1 MIKPT
6 FHKRDTTII
15 KEQLASKENIAII
28 QQLLVQKVK
37 DGLAH
42 RAYSDKVSIAGE
54 QGTAIV
60 KKDRNN
66 TIYCLQF
73 CGYYPSDNPQYSI
86 IVSLNKRGLPASGSV
101 AGEIAKQ
108 IVELLFRTK

>member
-1 MIKPT
+1 M
-6 FHKRDTTII
+6 R
-15 KEQLASKENIAII
+15 
-28 QQLLVQKVK
+28 KVK

-42 RAYSDKVSIAGE
+42 QAYSDKVSIAGE
-54 QGTAIV
+54 QGTTIV
-60 KKDRNN
+60 KKDGNN

-86 IVSLNKRGLPASGSV
+86 IVSLNKRGLPASGGV

-108 IVELLFRTK
+108 IVEINY